1 MKRFGMDRLVIRGG
15 NELNGSVQINGAKN
29 AALPQ
34 IAAVLLAAEP
44 LELGNVPDL
53 IDVTTMLTLME
64 EIGVRTE
71 RRPGSLLLDPRGARK
86 TQAPYEIVRR
96 MRASI
101 LVLGPLV
108 ARFGTARVS
117 LPGGCAI
124 GARPVDL
131 HLKALMALGATV
143 GVEAGYITADTNGGR
158 LRGGRIILTSPSVG
172 ATETAL
178 MAATLA
184 RGETEIVN
192 AARDPEVCDLALCL
206 AAMGAR
212 IEGAGTHRIRVD
224 GVESLHRARHDLIA
238 DRIEAGTYAI
248 AAAITGGH
256 LELLD
261 AHLEHL
267 AAVGAALEHAGVQI
281 WPTDRGVMISRTGPL
296 HAVDVVTEPYPGFP
310 TDLQAQFMA
319 LMAVAPGA
327 SVIRETIFESRFMH
341 VPELGRL
348 GANILLQGTTALVRG
363 VGQLHGA
370 EVMATDLRASV
381 GLVLAGLVAEGET
394 VVHRIYH
401 LDRGYQAL
409 DRKLVQCGADIRR
422 IAE

>member
-1 MKRFGMDRLVIRGG
+1 MDRLVIRGG
-15 NELNGSVQINGAKN
+15 NQLKGSVQIHGAKN

-34 IAAVLLAAEP
+34 IAAALLSTEP
-44 LELGNVPDL
+44 LEIGNVPDL
-53 IDVTTMLTLME
+53 LDVSTMLGLMQE
-64 EIGVRTE
+64 LGVTSE
-71 RRPGSLLLDPRGARK
+71 RRPGGDVLLDPRAACNS
-86 TQAPYEIVRR
+86 QASYDIVRR

-108 ARFGTARVS
+108 ARFGSARVS

-131 HLKALMALGATV
+131 HLKALTALGATV
-143 GVEAGYITADTNGGR
+143 GVEAGYITAAAEGGR
-158 LRGGRIILTSPSVG
+158 LRGGRIILTLPSVG

-206 AAMGAR
+206 TAMGAS
-212 IEGAGTHRIRVD
+212 IEGAGTHRIQVE
-224 GVESLHRARHDLIA
+224 GVETLRRARHDLIA

-267 AAVGAALEHAGVQI
+267 ASVGAALEHAGVQI
-281 WPTDRGVMISRTGPL
+281 WPTDRGLMISRTGPL
-296 HAVDVVTEPYPGFP
+296 RAVDVVTEPYPGFP

-363 VGQLHGA
+363 VAQLHGA

-409 DRKLVQCGADIRR
+409 DRKLVQCGAEIRR

>member
-1 MKRFGMDRLVIRGG
+1 MDRLVIRGG
-15 NELNGSVQINGAKN
+15 NRLNGSVQINGAKN

-34 IAAVLLAAEP
+34 IAAALLAAEP

-64 EIGVRTE
+64 EIGVTTE
-71 RRPGSLLLDPRGARK
+71 RRTGSLSLDPRAARK

-192 AARDPEVCDLALCL
+192 AARDPEVCDLASCL

-212 IEGAGTHRIRVD
+212 IEGAGTHRIRVE
-224 GVESLHRARHDLIA
+224 GIESLHRARHDLIA

>member
-1 MKRFGMDRLVIRGG
+1 
-15 NELNGSVQINGAKN
+15 
-29 AALPQ
+29 
-34 IAAVLLAAEP
+34 
-44 LELGNVPDL
+44 
-53 IDVTTMLTLME
+53 
-64 EIGVRTE
+64 
-71 RRPGSLLLDPRGARK
+71 
-86 TQAPYEIVRR
+86 
-96 MRASI
+96 
-101 LVLGPLV
+101 
-108 ARFGTARVS
+108 
-117 LPGGCAI
+117 
-124 GARPVDL
+124 
-131 HLKALMALGATV
+131 
-143 GVEAGYITADTNGGR
+143 DTNGGR

-212 IEGAGTHRIRVD
+212 IEGAGTHRIQVE
-224 GVESLHRARHDLIA
+224 GVESLHQARHDLIA

-296 HAVDVVTEPYPGFP
+296 HAVDVVTEPYPGFR

-363 VGQLHGA
+363 VAKLHGA

-381 GLVLAGLVAEGET
+381 GLVLAGLVADGET

-401 LDRGYQAL
+401 LDRAYQAL
-409 DRKLVQCGADIRR
+409 DPNLRALARRHRAPVGRVGRCGADTGRV
-422 IAE
+422 AEGPRPPPEGTRASSSASTAAAPAVELASRMGRAACLAPASPVPPRCGSASIDHWRPW

>member
-1 MKRFGMDRLVIRGG
+1 MDRLVIRGG
-15 NELNGSVQINGAKN
+15 NELKGSVQIHGAKN

-34 IAAVLLAAEP
+34 IAAALLCAEP
-44 LELGNVPDL
+44 FELGNVPDL
-53 IDVTTMLTLME
+53 LDVATMLGLMQE
-64 EIGVRTE
+64 LGVTAE
-71 RRPGSLLLDPRGARK
+71 RRLGGNLLLDPRAARNAH
-86 TQAPYEIVRR
+86 APYEIVRR

-108 ARFGTARVS
+108 ARFGKARVS

-131 HLKALMALGATV
+131 HLKALAALGATV
-143 GVEAGYITADTNGGR
+143 AVDAGYITAETNGGR

-206 AAMGAR
+206 VAMGAS
-212 IEGAGTHRIRVD
+212 IEGAGTHRIQVA

-256 LELLD
+256 LELVG

-267 AAVGAALEHAGVQI
+267 AAVGAILEQAGAQI
-281 WPTDRGVMISRTGPL
+281 WPTDRGLMVSRTGPL
-296 HAVDVVTEPYPGFP
+296 RAADVVTEPYPGFP
-310 TDLQAQFMA
+310 TDLQAQFMV

-348 GANILLQGTTALVRG
+348 GANIVLQGTTALVRG
-363 VGQLHGA
+363 GSRLRGA

-401 LDRGYQAL
+401 LDRGYEAL

-422 IAE
+422 VAQ

>member
-1 MKRFGMDRLVIRGG
+1 MDRLVIRGG
-15 NELNGSVQINGAKN
+15 SQLKGSVQIHGAKN

-34 IAAVLLAAEP
+34 IAAALLSAEP
-44 LELGNVPDL
+44 LEIGNVPDL
-53 IDVTTMLTLME
+53 IDVTTMLSLMQ
-64 EIGVRTE
+64 EIGVTAE
-71 RRPGSLLLDPRGARK
+71 RRPGGHLLLDPRTARN

-131 HLKALMALGATV
+131 HLKALTALGATV
-143 GVEAGYITADTNGGR
+143 GVEAGYITAETNGGR

-206 AAMGAR
+206 TAMGAR
-212 IEGAGTHRIRVD
+212 IDGAGTHRIQVE
-224 GVESLHRARHDLIA
+224 GVEALHRARHDLIA

-281 WPTDRGVMISRTGPL
+281 WPTDRGLMISRTGPL
-296 HAVDVVTEPYPGFP
+296 RAVDVVTEPYPGFP

-319 LMAVAPGA
+319 LMATAPGA

-348 GANILLQGTTALVRG
+348 GANIVLQGTTALVRG
-363 VGQLHGA
+363 VERLYGA

-381 GLVLAGLVAEGET
+381 GLVIAGLVAEGET

-401 LDRGYQAL
+401 LDRGYQTL

-422 IAE
+422 ITE

>member
-34 IAAVLLAAEP
+34 IAAALLAAGP

-86 TQAPYEIVRR
+86 TRAPYEIVRR

-363 VGQLHGA
+363 VGQLRGA

>member
-1 MKRFGMDRLVIRGG
+1 MDRLVIRGG
-15 NELNGSVQINGAKN
+15 NQLKGSVQIHGAKN

-34 IAAVLLAAEP
+34 IAAALLSSGP
-44 LELGNVPDL
+44 LEIGNVPDL
-53 IDVTTMLTLME
+53 IDVATMLSVMQE
-64 EIGVRTE
+64 FGVTAE
-71 RRPGSLLLDPRGARK
+71 RRTGASLLLDPRAARN

-131 HLKALMALGATV
+131 HLKALTALGATV
-143 GVEAGYITADTNGGR
+143 GVEAGYITAETDGGR

-172 ATETAL
+172 ATETGL

-206 AAMGAR
+206 TAMGAR
-212 IEGAGTHRIRVD
+212 IDGAGTHRIQVE
-224 GVESLHRARHDLIA
+224 GVEELHRARHDLIA

-261 AHLEHL
+261 ARLEHL
-267 AAVGAALEHAGVQI
+267 AMVGATLEHAGVQI
-281 WPTDRGVMISRTGPL
+281 WPTDRGLMISRTGPL
-296 HAVDVVTEPYPGFP
+296 RAVDVVTEPYPGFP
-310 TDLQAQFMA
+310 TDLQAQLMA

-327 SVIRETIFESRFMH
+327 SAIRETIFESRFMH

-348 GANILLQGTTALVRG
+348 GANVLLQGTTALVRG
-363 VGQLHGA
+363 VERLHGA

-381 GLVLAGLVAEGET
+381 GLVLAGLVAQGET
-394 VVHRIYH
+394 IVHRIYH

>member
-1 MKRFGMDRLVIRGG
+1 MDRLVIRGG
-15 NELNGSVQINGAKN
+15 NRLEGSVQIHGAKN

-34 IAAVLLAAEP
+34 IAAALLSHEP
-44 LELGNVPDL
+44 LEIGNVPDL
-53 IDVTTMLTLME
+53 IDVATMIELMQE
-64 EIGVRTE
+64 FGVAAE
-71 RRPGSLLLDPRGARK
+71 RRPGSLRLDPQAARNVK
-86 TQAPYEIVRR
+86 AGYDIVRR
-96 MRASI
+96 MRAGI

-108 ARFGTARVS
+108 ARFGKARVS

-131 HLKALMALGATV
+131 HLKALTALGAQV
-143 GVEAGYITADTNGGR
+143 GIDAGYITAETNGR

-178 MAATLA
+178 MAASLA

-206 AAMGAR
+206 KAMGAR
-212 IEGAGTHRIRVD
+212 IEGAGTHRILIE
-224 GVESLHRARHDLIA
+224 GVEALHRARHDLIA
-238 DRIEAGTYAI
+238 DRIEAGTYAV
-248 AAAITGGH
+248 AAAITGGR
-256 LELLD
+256 LELID

-267 AAVGAALEHAGVQI
+267 AMVGAVLEQAGAQI
-281 WPTDRGVMISRTGPL
+281 WPTDRGLMIARNGPL
-296 HAVDVVTEPYPGFP
+296 RAVDVVTEPYPGFP

-319 LMAVAPGA
+319 LMAIAPGA
-327 SVIRETIFESRFMH
+327 SVIRETVFESRFMH
-341 VPELGRL
+341 VQELGRL
-348 GANILLQGTTALVRG
+348 GANIVLQGTTALVRG
-363 VGQLHGA
+363 VEYLHGA

-381 GLVLAGLVAEGET
+381 GLVIAGLVAAGET

-401 LDRGYQAL
+401 LDRGYQEL

-422 IAE
+422 VAE

>member
-1 MKRFGMDRLVIRGG
+1 MDRLVIRGG
-15 NELNGSVQINGAKN
+15 NQLKGSVQIHGAKN

-34 IAAVLLAAEP
+34 IAAALLSAEP
-44 LELGNVPDL
+44 LEIGNVPDL
-53 IDVTTMLTLME
+53 LDVTTMLGLMQE
-64 EIGVRTE
+64 LGVTAE
-71 RRPGSLLLDPRGARK
+71 RRPGGNLLLDPRAARN
-86 TQAPYEIVRR
+86 TQAPYDIVRR

-108 ARFGTARVS
+108 ARFGSARVS

-131 HLKALMALGATV
+131 HLKALTALGATV
-143 GVEAGYITADTNGGR
+143 GVDAGYITAETNGNR
-158 LRGGRIILTSPSVG
+158 LRGGRIILSSPSVG

-206 AAMGAR
+206 TAMGAC
-212 IEGAGTHRIRVD
+212 IAGAGTHRIQVE
-224 GVESLHRARHDLIA
+224 GVESLRRARHDLIA

-267 AAVGAALEHAGVQI
+267 ASVGAALEHAGVQI
-281 WPTDRGVMISRTGPL
+281 WPTDRGLMISRTGPL

-381 GLVLAGLVAEGET
+381 GLVLAGLVAQGET

-401 LDRGYQAL
+401 LDRGYEAL

-422 IAE
+422 VEE

>member
-1 MKRFGMDRLVIRGG
+1 MARMPSGVGSSLSRIPPPPLTWRSMKPGASSAPSGNRRCGQSLGTSPHSANARIPPSAIRVGTP
-15 NELNGSVQINGAKN
+15 LKVSVTIHGDKH
-29 AALPQ
+29 AALRPL
-34 IAAVLLAAEP
+34 AAAQLSAEP
-44 LELGNVPDL
+44 LEIGNVPDL
-53 IDVTTMLTLME
+53 IDVTTMLGLMQE
-64 EIGVRTE
+64 LGVTAE
-71 RRPGSLLLDPRGARK
+71 RRAGGNLLLDSRAARN
-86 TQAPYEIVRR
+86 TQAPYDIVRR

-101 LVLGPLV
+101 LVLGPVV
-108 ARFGTARVS
+108 ARFGSARVS

-131 HLKALMALGATV
+131 HLKALTALGATV
-143 GVEAGYITADTNGGR
+143 GVEAGYITAEAERGR

-206 AAMGAR
+206 TAMGAR
-212 IEGAGTHRIRVD
+212 IEGAGTHRIQVE
-224 GVESLHRARHDLIA
+224 GVYSLHRARHDLIA

-267 AAVGAALEHAGVQI
+267 ASVGAALEHAGVQI
-281 WPTDRGVMISRTGPL
+281 WPTDRGLMISRTGPL
-296 HAVDVVTEPYPGFP
+296 RAVDVVTEPYPGFP

-327 SVIRETIFESRFMH
+327 SVIPRTIFQSRF
-341 VPELGRL
+341 R
-348 GANILLQGTTALVRG
+348 
-363 VGQLHGA
+363 
-370 EVMATDLRASV
+370 
-381 GLVLAGLVAEGET
+381 
-394 VVHRIYH
+394 
-401 LDRGYQAL
+401 
-409 DRKLVQCGADIRR
+409 
-422 IAE
+422 

>member
-1 MKRFGMDRLVIRGG
+1 MDRLVIRGG
-15 NELNGSVQINGAKN
+15 NQLKGSVQIHGAKN

-34 IAAVLLAAEP
+34 IAAALLSSGP
-44 LELGNVPDL
+44 LEIGNVPDL
-53 IDVTTMLTLME
+53 IDVATMLSVMQE
-64 EIGVRTE
+64 FGVTAE
-71 RRPGSLLLDPRGARK
+71 RRTGASLLLDPRAARN

-131 HLKALMALGATV
+131 HLKALTALGATV
-143 GVEAGYITADTNGGR
+143 GVEAGYITAETDGGR

-172 ATETAL
+172 ATETGL

-206 AAMGAR
+206 TAMGAR
-212 IEGAGTHRIRVD
+212 IDGAGTHRIQVE
-224 GVESLHRARHDLIA
+224 GVEELHRARHDLIA

-261 AHLEHL
+261 ARLEHL
-267 AAVGAALEHAGVQI
+267 AMVGATLEHAGVQI
-281 WPTDRGVMISRTGPL
+281 WPTDRGLMISRTGPL
-296 HAVDVVTEPYPGFP
+296 RAVDVVTEPYPGFP
-310 TDLQAQFMA
+310 TDLQAQLMA

-348 GANILLQGTTALVRG
+348 GANVLLQGTTALVRG
-363 VGQLHGA
+363 VERLHGA

-381 GLVLAGLVAEGET
+381 GLVLAGLVAQGET
-394 VVHRIYH
+394 IVHRIYH

>member
-1 MKRFGMDRLVIRGG
+1 MDRLVICGG
-15 NELNGSVQINGAKN
+15 NRLKGSVQIHGAKN

-34 IAAVLLAAEP
+34 IAAALLSAEP
-44 LELGNVPDL
+44 LEIGNVPDL
-53 IDVTTMLTLME
+53 TDVNTMLTLMH
-64 EIGVRTE
+64 EIGVTAE
-71 RRPGSLLLDPRGARK
+71 RRTGGNLVLDSRAARN

-108 ARFGTARVS
+108 ARFGSARVS

-131 HLKALMALGATV
+131 HLKALTTLGATV
-143 GVEAGYITADTNGGR
+143 GVEAGYITAETNGGR
-158 LRGGRIILTSPSVG
+158 LRGGRIVLTSPSVG

-178 MAATLA
+178 MAAALA

-206 AAMGAR
+206 TAMGAR
-212 IEGAGTHRIRVD
+212 IGGAGTHRIQVE
-224 GVESLHRARHDLIA
+224 GVEGLHRARHDLIA
-238 DRIEAGTYAI
+238 DRVEAGTYAI

-281 WPTDRGVMISRTGPL
+281 WPTDRGLMISRTGPL

-363 VGQLHGA
+363 VEQLHGA

-381 GLVLAGLVAEGET
+381 GLVIAALVARGET
-394 VVHRIYH
+394 TVHRIYH

>member
-15 NELNGSVQINGAKN
+15 NRLNGSVQINGAKN

-34 IAAVLLAAEP
+34 IAAALLAAGP

-64 EIGVRTE
+64 EIGVTTE
-71 RRPGSLLLDPRGARK
+71 RRTGSLSLDPRAARK

-158 LRGGRIILTSPSVG
+158 LRGGRVILTSPSVG

-310 TDLQAQFMA
+310 TDLQAQLMA

>member
-1 MKRFGMDRLVIRGG
+1 MDRLVIRGG
-15 NELNGSVQINGAKN
+15 NQLKGSVQIHGAKN

-34 IAAVLLAAEP
+34 IAAALLSAEP
-44 LELGNVPDL
+44 LELGNAPEL
-53 IDVTTMLTLME
+53 LDVTTMLGLMQ
-64 EIGVRTE
+64 EIGVTVE
-71 RRPGSLLLDPRGARK
+71 RRPGGSLLLDPRAARN

-108 ARFGTARVS
+108 ARFGSARVS

-131 HLKALMALGATV
+131 HLKALTALGATV
-143 GVEAGYITADTNGGR
+143 RVEAGYITAEVDGGR
-158 LRGGRIILTSPSVG
+158 LRGGRVILTSPSVG

-206 AAMGAR
+206 TAMGAR
-212 IEGAGTHRIRVD
+212 IEGAGTHRIQVA
-224 GVESLHRARHDLIA
+224 GVESLHHARHDLIA

-256 LELLD
+256 LELID

-267 AAVGAALEHAGVQI
+267 ASVGAALEHAGVQI
-281 WPTDRGVMISRTGPL
+281 WPTDRGLMISRTGPL
-296 HAVDVVTEPYPGFP
+296 SAVDVVTEPYPGFP

-363 VGQLHGA
+363 VAQLHGA

-381 GLVLAGLVAEGET
+381 GLVLAALVADGET

-409 DRKLVQCGADIRR
+409 DRKLVQCGAEIRR
-422 IAE
+422 VPE

>member
-1 MKRFGMDRLVIRGG
+1 MDRLVIRGG
-15 NELNGSVQINGAKN
+15 NQLKGSVQIHGAKN

-34 IAAVLLAAEP
+34 IAAALLSAEP
-44 LELGNVPDL
+44 LEIGNVPDL
-53 IDVTTMLTLME
+53 LDVATMLGLMQE
-64 EIGVRTE
+64 LGVTAE
-71 RRPGSLLLDPRGARK
+71 RRPGDILLLDPRAARN
-86 TQAPYEIVRR
+86 TGAPYDIVRR

-108 ARFGTARVS
+108 ARFGSARVS

-131 HLKALMALGATV
+131 HLKALTALGATV
-143 GVEAGYITADTNGGR
+143 RVDAGYITAEAEGGR

-212 IEGAGTHRIRVD
+212 IEGAGTHRIQVE

-256 LELLD
+256 LELID

-267 AAVGAALEHAGVQI
+267 ASVGAALEHAGVQI
-281 WPTDRGVMISRTGPL
+281 WPTDRGLMISRTGPL
-296 HAVDVVTEPYPGFP
+296 RAVDVVTEPYPGFP

-363 VGQLHGA
+363 VAKLHGA

-381 GLVLAGLVAEGET
+381 GLVLAGLAADGET

-409 DRKLVQCGADIRR
+409 DRKLVQCGAEIRR
-422 IAE
+422 IA